1 MTYDTQLDFLTRYYK
16 KCNVQVLVLD
26 PLGPMDKQIDLHFRE
41 SLGRNDEYFS
51 ALGHTFSDIAP
62 YTIFRVTDQYLCS
75 YLFLTYVDGR
85 CPLVLT
91 IGPYLTRNMSQDD
104 IICHAEKMN
113 LTPQQLGNYY
123 MGLPVLAND
132 SHVFSALYVFC
143 EDIWGADIPLQLKD
157 LNLALTGDAQP
168 VDRSTPMSAKEL
180 TTHKQMIE
188 LRYAYENE
196 LMSAVSRGITLKA
209 ELQHPSAFPS
219 FLDSRSPDPVR
230 NLKNYCI
237 IMNTLLRKAAEQGG
251 VHPIHLDEMSRHF
264 ALKIEAFPTLAEGQG
279 LMDEMFVAY
288 CQLVKKHSSKNYS
301 SLIQQTMIHIDS
313 DLDGDLSL
321 DVLANKLNVNGSYLS
336 TLFKKEMGQTLTDY
350 ISAKRMTL
358 AMKLLGTTQMQ
369 IQMVAQIC
377 GIPDV
382 NYFTKKFKKATGRT
396 PKEYRQALETML
408 ARHTS

>member
-1 MTYDTQLDFLTRYYK
+1 MTYDTQLDYLTRFYK
-16 KCNVQVLVLD
+16 KCNLQLLVLD
-26 PLGPMDKQIDLHFRE
+26 PLGPVEKQIDLHFRE

-62 YTIFRVTDQYLCS
+62 YTIFRVMDQYLCS

-85 CPLVLT
+85 RPLLLT
-91 IGPYLTRNMSQDD
+91 VGPYLTRNMSQDD
-104 IICHAEKMN
+104 IIHHAEKMN

-143 EDIWGADIPLQLKD
+143 EDVWGADKSLQLKD

-168 VDRSTPMSAKEL
+168 VRNSAPMSPKEL
-180 TTHKQMIE
+180 TTFKQMVE

-251 VHPIHLDEMSRHF
+251 VHPIHLDEMSRNF
-264 ALKIEAFPTLAEGQG
+264 ALKIEAFPTLAEGRG

-301 SLIQQTMIHIDS
+301 HLIQQTMIYIDN
-313 DLDGDLSL
+313 DLEGDLSL
-321 DVLANKLNVNGSYLS
+321 NVLAEKLNVNGSYLS
-336 TLFKKEMGQTLTDY
+336 SLFKKEMGQTLTDY
-350 ISAKRMTL
+350 ITAKRMTL

-382 NYFTKKFKKATGRT
+382 NYFTKKFKKTTGKT

-408 ARHTS
+408 ARHTV

>member
-1 MTYDTQLDFLTRYYK
+1 MTYDTQLDYLTRFYK
-16 KCNVQVLVLD
+16 KCNLQVLVMD
-26 PLGPMDKQIDLHFRE
+26 PLGPMNKQIDLHFRE

-51 ALGHTFSDIAP
+51 ALGYTFTDIAP

-85 CPLVLT
+85 MPLLMTV
-91 IGPYLTRNMSQDD
+91 GPYLSRSMSQDD
-104 IICHAEKMN
+104 IISHAEKMN

-143 EDIWGADIPLQLKD
+143 EDVWGADKSLQLKD

-168 VDRSTPMSAKEL
+168 VDRSTPMTPKEL
-180 TTHKQMIE
+180 ATQKQMIE

-196 LMSAVSRGITLKA
+196 LMNAVSRGITLKA

-219 FLDSRSPDPVR
+219 FLDSRSPNPVR

-251 VHPIHLDEMSRHF
+251 VHPIHLDEMSRNF
-264 ALKIEAFPTLAEGQG
+264 AFKIEAFPTVAEGQG

-288 CQLVKKHSSKNYS
+288 CQLVKKFSSKNYS
-301 SLIQQTMIHIDS
+301 PLIQQTMIHIDS

-321 DVLANKLNVNGSYLS
+321 EVLAKKLNVNGSYLS
-336 TLFKKEMGQTLTDY
+336 SLFKKEMGQTLTDY
-350 ISAKRMTL
+350 ITAKRMTL